1 MTMATKNNIF
11 KEKLQEYL
19 KGNKQDKSE
28 LLNAVCEVTG
38 MVRKS
43 AIRRFRKL
51 QLKSFDKQE
60 CRGRPVM
67 YTPDVIAALHSVW
80 ELGHEPCGENLHPM
94 IGVYIDAL
102 EQSGKWSHTDLATGK
117 LCGMSLGSVKRL
129 IAPFVRIKHFIR
141 GRGTAVPSA
150 IHTEIPIRMDGW
162 DVAPPGTYQ
171 VDTVAHCGTSTAG
184 DFVYT
189 VNMIDVATLFGCRRS
204 QWNKGQ
210 SGTLA
215 SIDHMIKESPFSV
228 HELHPD
234 SGGEFVNWNAV
245 EYCKENSITLTR
257 SRPYHKND
265 NCFIEERNG
274 HVVRKYLKY
283 ERFDVKELVPIINAL
298 YDVLTPYLNHFVA
311 SRRIIKKERIGAR
324 WKITREKVAKTPYQR
339 VLERDDISL
348 DIKERLQE
356 VYRNLKVVILYTEI
370 DKRTKKIFTV
380 LRQHENKTS
389 PRGIGD
395 VYL

>member
-1 MTMATKNNIF
+1 M
-11 KEKLQEYL
+11 
-19 KGNKQDKSE
+19 
-28 LLNAVCEVTG
+28 
-38 MVRKS
+38 
-43 AIRRFRKL
+43 
-51 QLKSFDKQE
+51 
-60 CRGRPVM
+60 
-67 YTPDVIAALHSVW
+67 
-80 ELGHEPCGENLHPM
+80 GHDDM
-94 IGVYIDAL
+94 
-102 EQSGKWSHTDLATGK
+102 ATGK

-129 IAPFVRIKHFIR
+129 VAPFVRIKHFIR
-141 GRGTAVPSA
+141 GRGTTVPSA

-171 VDTVAHCGTSTAG
+171 LDTVAHCGTSTAG

-189 VNMIDVATLFGCRRS
+189 VNMTDVATLFGCRRA

-210 SGTLA
+210 SGTLT
-215 SIDHMIKESPFSV
+215 SIDHMIKKSPFPV

-245 EYCKENSITLTR
+245 EYCREHTIRLTR

-283 ERFDVKELVPIINAL
+283 ERFDSKELVTFVNDL

-311 SRRIIKKERIGAR
+311 SRRVIKKERIGSR

-339 VLERDDISL
+339 VLERDDITTE
-348 DIKERLQE
+348 IKKNLQE
-356 VYRNLKVVILYTEI
+356 EHNKLNVVFLYAEI
-370 DKRTKKIFTV
+370 DKRTKKLFTV

-389 PRGIGD
+389 QRGVGD